1 MHRTGT
7 GGDIIGIADAQHL
20 TAGDTGVA
28 GHHRDADGQADIA
41 QALTQDRAQKHSQDQ
56 HGHSH
61 HGIHDTHD
69 EGIHHTACHAGDQAQ
84 CHADDAGNDHSHD
97 TDRKGDA
104 GTIDDAAQNIT
115 AIGVGASQCS
125 AEQPFRTL

>member
-1 MHRTGT
+1 MLTMLTDRQLGNTCTSVLRIRDAPHST

-61 HGIHDTHD
+61 HSIHDTHD
-69 EGIHHTACHAGDQAQ
+69 EGIHTPPAMPAIRPSAMPITLEMTTA
-84 CHADDAGNDHSHD
+84 
-97 TDRKGDA
+97 
-104 GTIDDAAQNIT
+104 TIPTVKEMRA
-115 AIGVGASQCS
+115 
-125 AEQPFRTL
+125 P